1 MDLRLVQRT
10 GEYIV
15 LTWLPVTLS
24 QDAYSNGYKVSS
36 YKIYVNGIYCTETVS
51 ACVDSVEISMERLRN
66 FGRRHDF
73 SRMRFVVRTLSVLGE
88 SVDSNIVDIGSDE
101 SGGLA
106 DVNGFSEAG
115 LADEKYRAS
124 ANSEETAMANNTNL
138 ENDSAELE
146 RESNPDLLEN
156 DVGVSSS
163 NNETFK
169 SEAAFSNNVT
179 DKVNCS
185 ENLEQTSGNAGQPSE
200 PDGKSTGSE
209 QGELN
214 SLGKDELDEST
225 DVKVGVGEG
234 VSSTSDVS
242 AMIVRRPPI
251 VTRYEDVETDSE
263 SYSTDSKTQDT
274 EEELIERFE
283 PLEVGKR

>member
-1 MDLRLVQRT
+1 
-10 GEYIV
+10 
-15 LTWLPVTLS
+15 
-24 QDAYSNGYKVSS
+24 
-36 YKIYVNGIYCTETVS
+36 
-51 ACVDSVEISMERLRN
+51 VDSVEISMERLRN

-101 SGGLA
+101 SGCLA

-146 RESNPDLLEN
+146 RESNPDLLGN

-179 DKVNCS
+179 DEVNCS

-251 VTRYEDVETDSE
+251 VTRYEDVETESE